1 MSNYRRPKLSGG
13 LFFFTLVTFKR
24 RPLFKDQICRK
35 ALKDSIKKVREKYP
49 FEIKAWV
56 LLPEHIHCIWQLP
69 ENEDDV
75 SMRWRLIKSSFTRII
90 KKIYYK
96 EELETESRKK
106 RKESTIWQRRYWEHQ
121 IRDQE
126 DYNNH
131 IDYIHYNPVKHKLVK
146 NVKDWEYSTFHGFVR
161 NDIYREDWGGIVG
174 TSNIDFGE

>member
-1 MSNYRRPKLSGG
+1 MN
-13 LFFFTLVTFKR
+13 
-24 RPLFKDQICRK
+24 
-35 ALKDSIKKVREKYP
+35 VREKYP

-69 ENEDDV
+69 KKEDDM
-75 SMRWRLIKSSFTRII
+75 SMRWRLIKSSFTRIV
-90 KKIYYK
+90 KKKYHN

-146 NVKDWEYSTFHGFVR
+146 NVKDWEYSTFHKFVR
-161 NDIYREDWGGIVG
+161 NDIYRKDWGGIDKI
-174 TSNIDFGE
+174 SNMDFGE